1 MKSVASFMI
10 ILLLLALSGCEK
22 EQKRTSPKP
31 VQEQSSSSIKKPEN
45 KFILEDI
52 NTTKITIKIE
62 QNRITLEPAKDI
74 TILFFFTSWC
84 PSCKAQIPE
93 LKALKKKFEDVEIV
107 GILLNEPQDVQD
119 FLQRYGIDFFVATSY
134 KTNSIVAEKIYRFI
148 KAPASMPVPAIV
160 VLHKNSYFR
169 HYLGAVPLAILQ
181 ADIKA
186 LKEE

>member
-10 ILLLLALSGCEK
+10 ILLVLALSGCEK
-22 EQKRTSPKP
+22 EQKKASYKP
-31 VQEQSSSSIKKPEN
+31 VQEQSSSSIKKPET
-45 KFILEDI
+45 KFILQDM
-52 NTTKITIKIE
+52 NATKIALDIQ
-62 QNRITLEPAKDI
+62 QNGIAITPPHEI

-93 LKALKKKFEDVEIV
+93 LKALKKKFEDVAIV
-107 GILLNEPQDVQD
+107 GILLDEPQNVQD
-119 FLQRYGIDFFVATSY
+119 FLQRYGIDFFVATGY
-134 KTNSIVAEKIYRFI
+134 KTNSIVTEKIYRFI